1 MKSLRKILSII
12 ILTLVV
18 FIGGKYSVN
27 AVAETISLGS
37 AKSVPEYI
45 SGLKFSDKRMT
56 NGEHLYCLHRQANT
70 TQNIKARLQ
79 GKTDNGLTYIMSKGK
94 ITGDATK
101 DYYIKQTAVWW
112 YLDDVNG
119 SSNLSS
125 AFKKKSGTMMN
136 QIRNL
141 VKEAKKATAPVKQAS
156 INVNSNNL
164 KMTLQDGYYISDT
177 ITVNASSPF
186 KVVLESGPRSYQIVD
201 VNGNAKSTFAAKD
214 SFKVKVPAASNIKNG
229 TQTKIKISTSVT
241 YYQGYKYYPTD
252 SNMQKVARI
261 VQESNATSKVVTL
274 TVSSSS
280 VKINKLDKATEKNI
294 AGAKLVLRD
303 WKNEVVTSW
312 VSTTDAHIIQNLAN
326 GTYTVEETEAPD
338 GYKLNTEKQKFTI
351 TDSVKDVTVNFYN
364 EAAESVVNITKIDS
378 ETQAPL
384 AGAVLVVKD
393 SNGNEI
399 ERFTTTTSS
408 HVIKDLKEGTYT
420 VQEVEAPAGYMR
432 NETGVSFTIDKDHL
446 THQITIENFK
456 EVVVPNTSSAGTLIL
471 TILGIIITIVG
482 VNYIKKNANA

>member
-1 MKSLRKILSII
+1 MKSLKKILSII
-12 ILTLVV
+12 IITLLV

-45 SGLKFSDKRMT
+45 SGLKFSDKKMT
-56 NGEHLYCLHRQANT
+56 NGESLYCLHRHANT
-70 TQNIKARLQ
+70 AQNIKAKLQ
-79 GKTDNGLTYIMSKGK
+79 GKTDTGLSYIMSKGK
-94 ITGDATK
+94 ITGNSTK
-101 DYYIKQTAVWW
+101 DYYIKQVAVWW
-112 YLDDVNG
+112 YLDDVHG
-119 SSNLSS
+119 TSNLSA
-125 AFKKKSGTMMN
+125 AFKKKSGTMMT

-141 VKEAKKATAPVKQAS
+141 VKEAKKASAPVKQAT
-156 INVNSNNL
+156 IKVNSTNL
-164 KMTLQDGYYISDT
+164 KMTLKDGYYVSDT
-177 ITVNASSPF
+177 IKVNASSPF
-186 KVVLESGPRSYQIVD
+186 KVVLAEGPKSYQVID
-201 VNGNAKSTFAAKD
+201 VNGNPKSTFAAND
-214 SFKVKVPAASNIKNG
+214 SFKIKLPKASNIKDG
-229 TQTKIKISTSVT
+229 TQMKIKLSNSVT
-241 YYQGYKYYPTD
+241 YYQGYKYNPTD
-252 SNMQKVARI
+252 SKMQKVARI
-261 VQESNATSKVVTL
+261 VKETNSASKVLTL
-274 TVSSSS
+274 TVSASA
-280 VKINKLDKATEKNI
+280 VKINKVDKATGQNI
-294 AGAKLVLRD
+294 AGATLVLRD

-312 VSTTDAHIIQNLAN
+312 VSTTDAHVIENLQN

-338 GYKLNTEKQKFTI
+338 GYKLSTEKQKFTI
-351 TDSVKDVTVNFYN
+351 TDSVKDATVTFYN
-364 EAAESVVNITKIDS
+364 EAEESVVNITKIDS

-393 SNGNEI
+393 ASGNEI
-399 ERFTTTTSS
+399 ERFTTTTTS

-420 VQEVEAPAGYMR
+420 VEEVEAPAGYMR